1 MKLKTAGV
9 LTAIS
14 VMFMGANAN
23 ASNVLYDFYAGAT
36 IGVGAISQF
45 GAHNNK
51 TENAQSFGAVLGL
64 DIPVL
69 RIEAEY
75 NMSNNDILK
84 MHTAMANLY
93 LKMPST
99 VVHPYLGV
107 GVGAVFGGSVDISGV
122 DIDNGAAYQG
132 MLGLTFDIPV
142 LPIKIDTEGRV
153 LYAPDVFQVGDQ
165 KPDLLQYDARIK
177 LRYIF

>member
-1 MKLKTAGV
+1 MNIKTIGAFGLASV
-9 LTAIS
+9 LFTGA
-14 VMFMGANAN
+14 ANAGN
-23 ASNVLYDFYAGAT
+23 MLFDFYAGAT
-36 IGVGAISQF
+36 VGAGAASFLADDSETKNSQSY
-45 GAHNNK
+45 GLVA
-51 TENAQSFGAVLGL
+51 GL
-64 DIPVL
+64 DIPAL
-69 RIEAEY
+69 RFEAEY
-75 NMSNNDILK
+75 NYINNDIAK
-84 MHTAMANLY
+84 TNIGMVNAY
-93 LKMPST
+93 FKMPST

-122 DIDNGAAYQG
+122 DIDTGAAYQG

-153 LYAPDVFQVGDQ
+153 LYAPDIFQVGNQ

>member
-99 VVHPYLGV
+99 VVHPYFGV
-107 GVGAVFGGSVDISGV
+107 GVGGVFGGNVKNAN
-122 DIDNGAAYQG
+122 IDLSHGAAYQG
-132 MLGLTFDIPV
+132 MLGLTFDVPV
-142 LPIKIDTEGRV
+142 LPIKIDAEARAV
-153 LYAPDVFQVGDQ
+153 YAPDVYNTSDG
-165 KPDLLQYDARIK
+165 KPDVLQYEGRLK